1 MDCPKLL
8 KVGGRLLF
16 RSRSHLAMTSLALSL
31 QAQALRLQ
39 TSLGRRPPSAPASGR
54 PSQPTCS
61 LSSSHWMRGSGLQ
74 QRWQG
79 PQSAPRA
86 RGALRVQ
93 ALFEKFTVR
102 VGGRWA
108 GGAPCSARLN
118 RGGGGRR
125 RCPLTPARATSPAP
139 AAPDGRL
146 QERSIKSVM
155 LAQEEARRMSANE
168 VRGWGDTRAA
178 LNAPALQ
185 RTVNPHEP

>member
-1 MDCPKLL
+1 
-8 KVGGRLLF
+8 
-16 RSRSHLAMTSLALSL
+16 MTSLALSL

-39 TSLGRRPPSAPASGR
+39 TSLGRRPPSAPAPGR

-61 LSSSHWMRGSGLQ
+61 LSSSHWMRGSALQ

-139 AAPDGRL
+139 AAPDGSL